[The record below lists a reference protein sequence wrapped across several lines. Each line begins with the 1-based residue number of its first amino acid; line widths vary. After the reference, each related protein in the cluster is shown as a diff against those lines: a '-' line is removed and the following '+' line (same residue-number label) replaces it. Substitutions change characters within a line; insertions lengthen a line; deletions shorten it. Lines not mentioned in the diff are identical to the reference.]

1 MRQEFYFPTIFW
13 YIERN
18 KLFFDIYTSVVYV
31 KTVIHLSIDES
42 GGIFTEWRGGEL
54 ARWRGKFPPLL
65 TSTSV
70 IIVRYDTQLLL
81 INDQVTKQ
89 SIKLAAP

>member
-1 MRQEFYFPTIFW
+1 MKSCVKSFISRPFFGTLKEINYFLISIHVW
-13 YIERN
+13 YTL
-18 KLFFDIYTSVVYV
+18 KQLFTSVSMKVV
-31 KTVIHLSIDES
+31 EFLLS
-42 GGIFTEWRGGEL
+42 GEV
-54 ARWRGKFPPLL
+54 L

>member
-18 KLFFDIYTSVVYV
+18 KLFFDICTCVVYV

-42 GGIFTEWRGGEL
+42 GGIFAEWRGGEV
-54 ARWRGKFPPLL
+54 AR
-65 TSTSV
+65 
-70 IIVRYDTQLLL
+70 
-81 INDQVTKQ
+81 
-89 SIKLAAP
+89 

>member
-1 MRQEFYFPTIFW
+1 MKVVEF
-13 YIERN
+13 
-18 KLFFDIYTSVVYV
+18 LM
-31 KTVIHLSIDES
+31 S
-42 GGIFTEWRGGEL
+42 GEV
-54 ARWRGKFPPLL
+54 ARWRGKFPQLL

>member
-18 KLFFDIYTSVVYV
+18 KLFFGIYTCVVYV

-42 GGIFTEWRGGEL
+42 GGIFAL
-54 ARWRGKFPPLL
+54 WRGKFPPLL